1 MTAEHLAALNE
12 IVWVDPGRM
21 SGEPCFRGTRVP
33 VQALLDN
40 LEGDVPLDE
49 FLLDFPSVTRDQA
62 VQFMELAKDSLLSHL
77 CVSS

>member
-1 MTAEHLAALNE
+1 LSAEARATLSE
-12 IVWVDPGRM
+12 IVWIDPDRL

-49 FLLDFPSVTRDQA
+49 FLLDFPSVTREQA

>member
-1 MTAEHLAALNE
+1 MSAEARATLSE
-12 IVWVDPGRM
+12 IVWIDPDRL

-49 FLLDFPSVTRDQA
+49 FLLDFPSVTREQA
-62 VQFMELAKDSLLSHL
+62 IRFIALTNNALDV
-77 CVSS
+77 

>member
-1 MTAEHLAALNE
+1 LSAEARATLSE
-12 IVWVDPGRM
+12 IVWIDPDRL

-49 FLLDFPSVTRDQA
+49 FLLDFPSVTREQA
-62 VQFMELAKDSLLSHL
+62 IRFIALTNNALDV
-77 CVSS
+77 